1 MATLIFV
8 DQENGNVGSRVLSK
22 GQVKL
27 TANTAEPVLRA
38 PPGKVFGQS
47 GAEKTTRKALG
58 NINKQVVRHK
68 AVPAQKSHLKVK
80 KPAPVIKEVTGAQ
93 VKPNKPIYP
102 EIDKFIPYDPTEFDT
117 FDVPEEHKLSHLCL
131 AGVPL
136 MVAENDA
143 LRFDALV
150 NKEPAPMDI
159 PVFSWETDVPD
170 SLPCFLSPLED
181 SLDMPEL
188 EW

>member
-1 MATLIFV
+1 MATLVFV
-8 DQENGNVGSRVLSK
+8 DQENGNVGSSVSK
-22 GQVKL
+22 DQLKR

-58 NINKQVVRHK
+58 NVNKQVVSQK
-68 AVPAQKSHLKVK
+68 AVPAQKSHIKVK
-80 KPAPVIKEVTGAQ
+80 KQAPVIKEVTGAQ
-93 VKPNKPIYP
+93 VKPNKPSYP
-102 EIDKFIPYDPTEFDT
+102 EIDRFIPYDLTEFDT

-131 AGVPL
+131 VGVPL

-143 LRFDALV
+143 LRFEALV

-159 PVFSWETDVPD
+159 PVFSWETDVSD
-170 SLPCFLSPLED
+170 NLPCFLSPLEV
-181 SLDMPEL
+181 SIDMPEL